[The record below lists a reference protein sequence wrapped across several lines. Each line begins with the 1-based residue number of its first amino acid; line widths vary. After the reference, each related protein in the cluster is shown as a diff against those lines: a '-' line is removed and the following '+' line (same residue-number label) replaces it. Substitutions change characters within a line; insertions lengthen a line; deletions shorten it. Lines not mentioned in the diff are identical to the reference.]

1 MNETVSALSSI
12 KGGECLTVS
21 SVSGDAVARLFDLGF
36 FPGARIRCL
45 GAAPLGDPLML
56 AVGGRVIAVRKRDLA
71 EIIVVK
77 R

>member
-1 MNETVSALSSI
+1 MNETVFALSSI

-21 SVSGDAVARLFDLGF
+21 SVSGDVVARLFDLGF

-45 GAAPLGDPLML
+45 GTAPLGDPLML

-71 EIIVVK
+71 AIIAVK